1 MGKILVYKPEGG
13 GGELLPCKRLV
24 VMCRWLGSRFHD
36 WIDYNGLAFSIELL
50 QLGRKLSDVFGRRQF
65 FIFTVSKRTSVFL
78 L

>member
-13 GGELLPCKRLV
+13 GGLLPCKRLV
-24 VMCRWLGSRFHD
+24 VMCRWMGSRFHD